1 MSAESTIKVPA
12 DAHTSIQS
20 VVEAGTDNFLELV
33 DAAKLN
39 KRSDFVGMCFDEMR
53 LDSLELIGFDFTDAD
68 FRRCSLKGTIFV
80 ECELK
85 GSAFS
90 FPPTVRD
97 KWQRHPD
104 FFLGTHD
111 SDELELMRIASE
123 ATTKEKRREALIKL
137 LEISNNDDV
146 TSFLHDVS
154 LNDKAKSLRHWLK
167 SKLTGG
173 FKRKE
178 VLKPILER
186 SLFEG
191 GEDLNEDI
199 GLYVKLMEGSNE
211 AIETLC
217 QVCAVNPR
225 AIARA
230 SHEVGGSGSF
240 QRLLIKNVS
249 LSLDS
254 QIWRKSAEA
263 LRNLDV
269 DQKEKDIAFNLR
281 LLRVKDRYD
290 ISQLAKTAAS
300 NNVRNLRL
308 FELCERGYQ
317 EELDAW
323 HADDFLL
330 YCYFYER
337 GKYNNDVLF
346 YSFQEAESER
356 KSISRSTAFGAY
368 CFINAPELYRSLEE
382 KIDYFYV
389 DPLTLIGIKQDFY
402 REDRFSAEVRGQ
414 LKRLSQLG
422 YEQSRNV
429 RVDDLIRRPE

>member
-1 MSAESTIKVPA
+1 MSAESVIGIPT
-12 DAHTSIQS
+12 DAHISIQS
-20 VVEAGTDNFLELV
+20 VVESVSDNFLELV

-39 KRSDFVGMCFDEMR
+39 KRTDFVGMSFDEMR
-53 LDSLELIGFDFTDAD
+53 LDGLELKGFNFSDAD

-80 ECELK
+80 ECKLK
-85 GSAFS
+85 GAAFS

-104 FFLGTHD
+104 LFLGTHD
-111 SDELELMRIASE
+111 SDALELMRIASE
-123 ATTKEKRREALIKL
+123 ATRKEERREALNKL
-137 LEISNNDDV
+137 LEISNNDNI
-146 TSFLHDVS
+146 TSFLQRIS

-167 SKLTGG
+167 SKLTDG

-191 GEDLNEDI
+191 GEDLNEDLS
-199 GLYVKLMEGSNE
+199 LYVKLMEGSNE
-211 AIETLC
+211 AIETIC
-217 QVCAVNPR
+217 QVCAINPS

-230 SHEVGGSGSF
+230 SREVGKNVSF

-249 LSLDS
+249 LSTNS
-254 QIWRKSAEA
+254 QIWTKSAEA
-263 LRNLDV
+263 LRNLQV
-269 DQKEKDIAFNLR
+269 DQKEKDVAFNLR
-281 LLRVKDRYD
+281 LLRVEDRYD
-290 ISQLAKTAAS
+290 VSQLAKTAAF
-300 NNVRNLRL
+300 NNVRSFGL

-317 EELDAW
+317 EEFDAW

-330 YCYFYER
+330 YCYFYES

-346 YSFQEAESER
+346 YSFQEAEPER
-356 KSISRSTAFGAY
+356 EYISRSTAFGAY
-368 CFINAPELYRSLEE
+368 CFLNAPELYRSVED
-382 KIDYFYV
+382 KRGYFYV

-402 REDRFSAEVRGQ
+402 GEDRFSPEVRSQ
-414 LKRLSQLG
+414 LKRLSELG

-429 RVDDLIRRPE
+429 RIGDLIRRQE